1 MFELKVLF
9 ATDFEGETSDIEAGL
24 QLATKLA
31 RERAATLVILHV
43 VPIDPADGEANL
55 YRAVDLVTDS
65 SRRKLE
71 RLVPSDPGVA
81 FRHALEVGSPE
92 QRIAAFV
99 ERERVE
105 LLVMESRP
113 RRRLKGMLG
122 RSLVERLVQRV
133 HCPVVTFVARNIP
146 REPLP
151 ASTPTA
157 ASPEALGRL
166 LDTRVNALLTWMHLQ
181 REAARC
187 VAEQPSIR
195 EAIATVCRNPAER
208 AFMPAIRS
216 MLELE
221 LSEHQRALGALGVE
235 VIHAGRSVLRL
246 GARARRDDAF
256 ADFVRLLRRG
266 APATSVPLEGET
278 ERSAPNGLVLAGAN
292 VVGKREDGA
301 YLLFAFDA
309 RRDFLRI
316 LAQPGPVP
324 SAETYAFDVHGLMLS
339 NSRFPEQ
346 LRRIGLLPPEPGV
359 QTVRRLRVCDPG
371 CNLLVSPSAPQGQR
385 RKPLT
390 RMAAAAT
397 AGEDGHD
404 WVGYRD
410 YRGVEVIGAWRWLA
424 DYGFGVA
431 AEMDRQPA

>member
-1 MFELKVLF
+1 MIELKILF
-9 ATDFEGETSDIEAGL
+9 ATDLEGPRADLEAGL
-24 QLATKLA
+24 ALATKLA
-31 RERAATLVILHV
+31 RERAATLVIMHV
-43 VPIDPADGEANL
+43 VPIGPADGEANL
-55 YRAVDLVTDS
+55 YRAVDLVHDS

-71 RLVPSDPGVA
+71 RLVPSDQGVA
-81 FRHALEVGSPE
+81 FRHALEVGIPE
-92 QRIAAFV
+92 ERVVQFV

-113 RRRLKGMLG
+113 RRGILKHLRA
-122 RSLVERLVQRV
+122 RSLAERLVQRV
-133 HCPVVTFVARNIP
+133 RCPVVTYCARNLP
-146 REPLP
+146 REALP
-151 ASTPTA
+151 APVPTA

-166 LDTRVNALLTWMHLQ
+166 LDTRVDALLTWMHLQ

-187 VAEQPSIR
+187 VAERPSIR
-195 EAIATVCRNPAER
+195 ESVATVCRNPAER
-208 AFMPAIRS
+208 AFVPAIRR

-235 VIHAGRSVLRL
+235 VIHRGRSVLRL
-246 GARARRDDAF
+246 GARARRDDAL

-278 ERSAPNGLVLAGAN
+278 PSMAPNGLVLAGAN

-301 YLLFAFDA
+301 YLVFAFDA

-324 SAETYAFDVHGLMLS
+324 SAETYAFDVHGWMLS

-346 LRRIGLLPPEPGV
+346 LRRIGLLPAEPGA

-371 CNLLVSPSAPQGQR
+371 CNLLTHERALQG

-404 WVGYRD
+404 WSGYRD
-410 YRGVEVIGAWRWLA
+410 YRGVEVVGAWRWLP

>member
-1 MFELKVLF
+1 MYELKVLF
-9 ATDFEGETSDIEAGL
+9 ATDFDGQKSDIEAGL

-55 YRAVDLVTDS
+55 YRAVDLVTNS

-71 RLVPSDPGVA
+71 RLAPSDPGVA
-81 FRHALEVGSPE
+81 FRHALEVGNPE

-99 ERERVE
+99 EREGIE
-105 LLVMESRP
+105 LLVMETRVRSG
-113 RRRLKGMLG
+113 LKQLLG

-133 HCPVVTFVARNIP
+133 HCPVVTFCARNMP
-146 REPLP
+146 RQQLP
-151 ASTPTA
+151 SMMPIA
-157 ASPEALGRL
+157 ASPEALRRL

-187 VAEQPSIR
+187 IAEQPSIR
-195 EAIATVCRNPAER
+195 EAIATLCRNPAER
-208 AFMPAIRS
+208 AFVPAIRS

-246 GARARRDDAF
+246 GERARRDDAF

-266 APATSVPLEGET
+266 APATSVPLEGEAENT
-278 ERSAPNGLVLAGAN
+278 APNGLVLAGAN

-346 LRRIGLLPPEPGV
+346 LRRIGLLPTEPGV
-359 QTVRRLRVCDPG
+359 QTVRRLRLCDPG
-371 CNLLVSPSAPQGQR
+371 CNLLTNPLAPQG

-397 AGEDGHD
+397 AGQDGYD